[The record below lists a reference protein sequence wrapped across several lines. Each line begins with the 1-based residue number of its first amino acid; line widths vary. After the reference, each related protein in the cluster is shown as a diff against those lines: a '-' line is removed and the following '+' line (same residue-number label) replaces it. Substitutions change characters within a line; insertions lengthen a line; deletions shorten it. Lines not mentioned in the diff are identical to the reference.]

1 MSSKNSILSFDPFVD
16 ILGQSLAPSTL
27 LFSNQAEQPI
37 GVHSLLR
44 KVSNLSV
51 LRRLFFVVEDTVSE
65 TTFRPLLS

>member
-27 LFSNQAEQPI
+27 LFSNQAEQLI
-37 GVHSLLR
+37 VVHSLFR
-44 KVSNLSV
+44 KVSKPSV
-51 LRRLFFVVEDTVSE
+51 LRRLFVVEDTVSE